1 MTKNLVNSAI
11 ALYVFLTIIS
21 CRDKSAP
28 KDYHVLD
35 FSNVKPLKTDLK
47 DELKYRA
54 ISYGQIDT
62 ADGSFLKFCYFNGI
76 KDSLFI
82 VMDRDKILVVE
93 MDGHVKKRVEHVGRG
108 PNEYLEIY
116 SSALDKENERLFILG
131 DYSSNKQVSVYSFSG
146 EFLGTIPLSESGS
159 SICYSENSLYYTT
172 LPESESLV
180 RKIELDTNKD
190 IIIQSQYTSRNRI
203 ETAIINL
210 DHISI
215 VDDEIIYHK
224 ALCDTLFKISE
235 DSLYPYLV
243 LDLGEKSMPVEYH
256 RTLDLLRSKQSSY
269 INVQSTTICDDM
281 LYLCF
286 WYNHILYFD
295 IWDIKAEKL
304 VYRNFYRE
312 NELSIMDQSK
322 IGLPIIVNGHNL
334 FFWPKMVA
342 DGIVFCELSHDD
354 AKKVISDYN
363 PNLNHAFLMIDM
375 LEDVGTRQND
385 L

>member
-1 MTKNLVNSAI
+1 MKKILIGTAVA
-11 ALYVFLTIIS
+11 VFVVLAIS
-21 CRDKSAP
+21 CRDEIVHR
-28 KDYHVLD
+28 DYHVLAIHE
-35 FSNVKPLKTDLK
+35 VKPQRLDMTNKCRFK
-47 DELKYRA
+47 VA
-54 ISYGQIDT
+54 SYGQIDT
-62 ADGSFLKFCYFNGI
+62 AEGSFLKHCLFNGI
-76 KDSLFI
+76 KDSVFI
-82 VMDRDKILVVE
+82 VMDRSKILVVDLE
-93 MDGHVKKRVEHVGRG
+93 GHVKKRIEHIGRG

-116 SSALDKENERLFILG
+116 SSSIDREGERLFILG

-146 EFLGTIPLSESGS
+146 QYLETVPLSEAGS
-159 SICYSENSLYYTT
+159 SICYSNNSLYYTT

-180 RKIELDTNKD
+180 RKIELDTKKD
-190 IIIQSQYTSRNRI
+190 VIIQSPFTTKNRV

-210 DHISI
+210 DHINYE
-215 VDDEIIYHK
+215 DGEIIYHK

-312 NELSIMDQSK
+312 NELSTMDQSK
-322 IGLPIIVNGHNL
+322 IGLPINVNGHNL